1 MMEISIIKFT
11 EREDGSA
18 DVEIRM
24 DDKTKLFLLNYAFNE
39 ILMKNLDEVE
49 QLHSEGLHV
58 EFDR

>member
-1 MMEISIIKFT
+1 MEISIIKFT
-11 EREDGSA
+11 ERDDGSA

-24 DDKTKLFLLNYAFNE
+24 DDRTKLFLLNYAFNE

>member
-11 EREDGSA
+11 ERDDGSA

-24 DDKTKLFLLNYAFNE
+24 DDRTKLFLLNYAFNE

>member
-11 EREDGSA
+11 ERDDGNA

-24 DDKTKLFLLNYAFNE
+24 DDRTKLFLLNYAFNE

>member
-11 EREDGSA
+11 ERDDGSA

-24 DDKTKLFLLNYAFNE
+24 DDRTKLFLFNYAFNE
-39 ILMKNLDEVE
+39 ILRKNLDKVE